1 MASKKLLMFLLI
13 ASVLKFLLIC
23 QSCGQNVTLSV
34 YYETLCPYCA
44 DFIVNHLVKLFQNG
58 IISIVDLRLIPWGN
72 AFLQPDGTFIC
83 QHGPGE
89 CFLNTIEA
97 CTISIYPDV
106 VSHFTFIHCVERLSL
121 EKRQAEWME
130 CLKTTRLGDV
140 PINCYRNGSGK
151 LLEQTYATETAQ
163 LNPPHRFVPWVIV
176 NDQSLQEDYMN
187 FISYVCRAYK
197 GTQVPEACRS
207 LPLKSSALENAESTS
222 SVCYAGEVK
231 S

>member
-1 MASKKLLMFLLI
+1 MASKKQFIFLLI
-13 ASVLKFLLIC
+13 ASVLLLLVSP
-23 QSCGQNVTLSV
+23 SCGQNVTLSV

-58 IISIVDLRLIPWGN
+58 IISIVNLHLIPWGN
-72 AFLQPDGTFIC
+72 AFIQPDGTVMC

-89 CFLNTIEA
+89 CLLNTIEA
-97 CTISIYPDV
+97 CTISVYPDV
-106 VSHFTFIHCVERLSL
+106 VQHFGFIHCVERLSL
-121 EKRQAEWME
+121 EKRQAEWMD
-130 CLKTTRLGDV
+130 CFKIT
-140 PINCYRNGSGK
+140 K
-151 LLEQTYATETAQ
+151 LEQKYATETAQ
-163 LNPPHRFVPWVIV
+163 LNPPHRFVPWVVV

-187 FISYVCRAYK
+187 FISYLCRAYK

-207 LPLKSSALENAESTS
+207 LPLRTSVLEKADTTS